1 MTRCR
6 ESNLALLLF
15 LRGSLLILLLHG
27 LLFLGHINVLL
38 LLGLGLL
45 AGGTGRR
52 LRLLSCSSEDSQCA
66 LVEGEGGR
74 GVLVL
79 LLVGLEVGAEVAGEG
94 ELLVADVAA
103 ERFVAWKKR
112 GGGC

>member
-15 LRGSLLILLLHG
+15 LRGSLLILLLLHG
-27 LLFLGHINVLL
+27 LLGHIDVLL
-38 LLGLGLL
+38 LLRLGLL

-103 ERFVAWKKR
+103 ERFVAWKKK